1 MEPTGPETPTPP
13 APPPPPPTGGQTGGG
28 SGKAVT
34 TLVLGI
40 LGIVCCQLLGPVA
53 WVMGNGELKAIAAG
67 TSPASNE
74 TLAKVGK
81 ILGIIGTVLLAVTVV
96 WVFIGG
102 GMAVLQGI
110 MGN

>member
-1 MEPTGPETPTPP
+1 MEPSSQETATP
-13 APPPPPPTGGQTGGG
+13 PPPPPPTGGQTGGG

-40 LGIVCCQLLGPVA
+40 LSIICCGLLGPVA

-74 TLAKVGK
+74 TMAKIGK
-81 ILGIIGTVLLAVTVV
+81 ILGIIGTVLLVV
-96 WVFIGG
+96 SLIWIFFAG
-102 GMAVLQGI
+102 GMAVLQGT